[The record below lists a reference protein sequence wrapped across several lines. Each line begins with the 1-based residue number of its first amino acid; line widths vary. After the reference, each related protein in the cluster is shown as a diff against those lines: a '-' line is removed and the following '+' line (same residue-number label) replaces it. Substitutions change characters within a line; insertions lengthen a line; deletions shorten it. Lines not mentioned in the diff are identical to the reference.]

1 MHDAADLVGRL
12 RAAGCVYAE
21 AEAEVLLDAAGPEGE
36 QLEGLVLRREAGEP
50 LEHVVGW
57 ADVRGHRVVV
67 HPGVFVPRARSE
79 LLVDLALPRI
89 HVGSIVVDLCCG
101 SGALA
106 AVLHAE
112 SAGATVYAV
121 DSDSTAATCAREN
134 LPASRV
140 LLGDLFDPLP
150 SSLRGRVDVVIASA
164 PYVPSAEVADLPREA
179 RDHEPRTA
187 LDGGD
192 DGLDIYRR
200 IATDAPTWL
209 TIDGALIIE
218 TARHQA
224 DAAAAVLEGAGLR
237 ASIEVDDLRGATA
250 VVGVAHPRLR
260 RRAVV
265 G

>member
-1 MHDAADLVGRL
+1 MEKAVDLVVRL

-21 AEAEVLLDAAGPEGE
+21 AEAEVLRDAVGTDEE
-36 QLEGLVLRREAGEP
+36 RLEGLVRRREAGEP
-50 LEHVVGW
+50 LQHVVGW
-57 ADVRGHRVVV
+57 ADLHGHRIVL
-67 HPGVFVPRARSE
+67 HPGVFVPRARSG
-79 LLVDLALPRI
+79 LLIDLALPRLQ
-89 HVGSIVVDLCCG
+89 VGSVVVDLCCG

-106 AVLHAE
+106 AVLAAE

-121 DSDSTAATCAREN
+121 DRDPLAVTCAREN

-140 LLGDLFDPLP
+140 MLGDLFGPIP

-179 RDHEPRTA
+179 REHEPRTA

-200 IATDAPTWL
+200 IAADAPSWL
-209 TIDGALIIE
+209 AIDGALIIE

-237 ASIEVDDLRGATA
+237 ASIEVDDRRDATA
-250 VVGVAHPRLR
+250 VVGVAQPRLR